1 MSLWVLMASVAQF
14 LKTIVLKKM
23 TAALTEQKL
32 IVMLVLK

>member
-1 MSLWVLMASVAQF
+1 MSLWVLLASLAQF

-32 IVMLVLK
+32 IDVLVLK